1 MVCQA
6 QYKPELAVGYAD
18 TVYSGLIKTKRNKF
32 QAFPK
37 VHAEFLVP
45 LHSFL
50 PVCKIPD
57 ILQNSS
63 CLKRV
68 QKYDFHT
75 LCRIN
80 LTH

>member
-1 MVCQA
+1 
-6 QYKPELAVGYAD
+6 
-18 TVYSGLIKTKRNKF
+18 
-32 QAFPK
+32 

-45 LHSFL
+45 LHGFL

-63 CLKRV
+63 CLKRL
-68 QKYDFHT
+68 QKYNFRR

>member
-18 TVYSGLIKTKRNKF
+18 TVYSGLIETKRNKF

-37 VHAEFLVP
+37 VHTEALVP
-45 LHSFL
+45 LYSFL

-63 CLKRV
+63 CLKRL
-68 QKYDFHT
+68 QKYNFRR